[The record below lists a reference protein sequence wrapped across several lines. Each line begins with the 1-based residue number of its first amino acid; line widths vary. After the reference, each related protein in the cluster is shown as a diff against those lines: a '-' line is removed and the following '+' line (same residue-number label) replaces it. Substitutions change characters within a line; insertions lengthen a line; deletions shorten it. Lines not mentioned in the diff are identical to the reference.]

1 MSDAYFRWANGVPS
15 ASVCPCDCTA
25 RGAADDGVSAG
36 RAIAAGPARRTDR
49 KPHRRADGIAQ
60 AERVLE
66 DEVMAHVSF
75 RKQCNDGA
83 YGSETAEVT
92 LDVGTEDVTDE
103 AIEAMLATARRIV
116 HDELRNSPSSNVRRA
131 LEYPKP
137 IEERARESAE
147 LELAIGKRQAYADD
161 DEDDDQPELPY

>member
-1 MSDAYFRWANGVPS
+1 
-15 ASVCPCDCTA
+15 
-25 RGAADDGVSAG
+25 
-36 RAIAAGPARRTDR
+36 
-49 KPHRRADGIAQ
+49 
-60 AERVLE
+60 
-66 DEVMAHVSF
+66 MAHVSF

-116 HDELRNSPSSNVRRA
+116 HDELSHSPSSNVRRA
-131 LEYPKP
+131 LEYPKS
-137 IEERARESAE
+137 IAERAKESAE

-161 DEDDDQPELPY
+161 DDDREDSPY